1 MSNRWLDLFS
11 VKIDIMVTSSSVN
24 NLKYNMFLIKRN

>member
-11 VKIDIMVTSSSVN
+11 VKIGIMVTSSSVKL
-24 NLKYNMFLIKRN
+24 LKYNMFFIKRN